1 MTRWG
6 EQTTNPLQR
15 RDTQQSDA
23 RPRSVNQRVLRSDD
37 SLFEYDD
44 EALIPVGERILR
56 TAIALNSGGADP
68 SAPEEGELWIRDDTT
83 PPELRTILGGTLYK
97 IEWTAV

>member
-1 MTRWG
+1 MN
-6 EQTTNPLQR
+6 TTNPLQR
-15 RDTQQSDA
+15 RDAQQSDA

-44 EALIPVGERILR
+44 EAIIPVGGRVLR
-56 TAIALNSGGADP
+56 ATMALSSRDTDP
-68 SAPEEGELWIRDDTT
+68 SAPEEGELWVRSDTA
-83 PPELRTILGGTLYK
+83 PPELRTVLGGTLYK